1 MAKVKKPSKQDEVVS
16 RAEAEAIVNELTTDL
31 QRVQADFINFRRR
44 TEEDKA
50 RALQTGKEQSINA
63 ILPVIDNIDRA
74 VTHEPEDIKDHPWVK
89 GVTGIANQLWSQLEA
104 IGLKR
109 IGIIGEVFDPI
120 KHEAVSMD
128 DADGETEVVAA
139 VIQTGY
145 QFGDTIIRP
154 AIVQVTK
161 Q

>member
-1 MAKVKKPSKQDEVVS
+1 MAKPKKPAPQEEVVS
-16 RAEAEAIVNELTTDL
+16 KAEAEAIVNELTSDL

-44 TEEDKA
+44 AEEDKA
-50 RALQTGKEQSINA
+50 RALQAGKEQSINA
-63 ILPVIDNIDRA
+63 ILPVLDNIDRA
-74 VTHEPEDIKDHPWVK
+74 IAHEPEDIRDHQWVR
-89 GVTGIANQLWSQLEA
+89 GVTSIAAQLGSQLEA
-104 IGLKR
+104 IGLKK
-109 IGIIGEVFDPI
+109 IGVVGEVFDPA

-128 DADGETEVVAA
+128 EADGETEVVAA

-145 QFGDTIIRP
+145 QFGDTIVRP

>member
-1 MAKVKKPSKQDEVVS
+1 MAKVKKPSNQDEVVS
-16 RAEAEAIVNELTTDL
+16 RAEAEAIVNELTGDL
-31 QRVQADFINFRRR
+31 QRVQADFVNFRRR
-44 TEEDKA
+44 AEEDKA
-50 RALQTGKEQSINA
+50 RALQAGKEQSINA
-63 ILPVIDNIDRA
+63 ILPVLDNIERA
-74 VTHEPEDIKDHPWVK
+74 IAHEPEDIKDHQWVK
-89 GVTGIANQLWSQLEA
+89 GVTAIAVQLSSQLEA

-109 IGIIGEVFDPI
+109 IGVIGEVFDPI

-128 DADGETEVVAA
+128 EADGETEVVAA